1 MLSVMAGNR
10 PLIFIFDDDP
20 NVVEMLVFM
29 LASQGQIVA
38 AQDSDAAMRM
48 LQELVPDLVLV
59 DLVARR
65 NRTSGTDIIRMLRAD
80 SRTQAKPI
88 IAMSAG
94 NADVLQGAH
103 EAGADLIIRKPF
115 DLRRLK
121 LDVQAL
127 LAPVAS

>member
-1 MLSVMAGNR
+1 MLSVMAGNQ

-20 NVVEMLVFM
+20 NVVEMLGFM

-94 NADVLQGAH
+94 NADVLRGAH

>member
-1 MLSVMAGNR
+1 MLSVMAGNQ

-20 NVVEMLVFM
+20 NVVEMLGFM

>member
-1 MLSVMAGNR
+1 MLSVMASHQ

-20 NVVEMLVFM
+20 NVVEMLGFM

-38 AQDSDAAMRM
+38 AQDSDAAMNM
-48 LQELVPDLVLV
+48 LQDLVPDLVLV
-59 DLVARR
+59 DLVVPRS
-65 NRTSGTDIIRMLRAD
+65 RTSGTDIIRMLRAD
-80 SRTQAKPI
+80 SRTQEKPI

-94 NADVLQGAH
+94 NADVLQRAH